1 VNYHLI
7 TCIIE
12 RGRANKIVDE
22 AIKSGAQA
30 ATVFYAHGKG
40 VKERLG
46 LLGRFIQ
53 HEKEVILIVTKED
66 QTQVV
71 FSTVVAAG
79 RLNEPGKGFAFI
91 QPVEQAVGFLA

>member
-1 VNYHLI
+1 MNYHLI

-53 HEKEVILIVTKED
+53 HEKEVILIVTKAE
-66 QTQVV
+66 QTQAV
-71 FSTVVAAG
+71 FAAVTASA
-79 RLNEPGKGFAFI
+79 RLNEPGKGFAYI
-91 QPVEQAVGFLA
+91 QPVEQAVGFLS